1 MGLGYS
7 IQNQPLVLIG
17 SKSGTTRTGVA
28 LTDAYDVANKT
39 KIIETG
45 EMSKAN
51 FSFLYT
57 VGASE
62 TDNSLLIRFE
72 TSSDGTNF
80 YRIPNE
86 AVSAGASVLT
96 QREFSFVGATAAA
109 HAFSLPLDIQDK
121 FLRISV
127 KESGVAS
134 NVGTIFCE
142 VQLSGS
148 AE

>member
-1 MGLGYS
+1 MGLGYT

-17 SKSGTTRTGVA
+17 SKSGTTRTSVA
-28 LTDAYDVANKT
+28 LTDAYGVANKT

-45 EMSKAN
+45 EISKAN

-57 VGASE
+57 VGAAE
-62 TDNSLLIRFE
+62 ADNSLLIRFE

-80 YRIPNE
+80 YQIPNE
-86 AVSAGASVLT
+86 AVSAGSSVLT
-96 QREFSFVGATAAA
+96 KREFSFVGSAGA
-109 HAFSLPLDIQDK
+109 HEFSLPLDIQDK